1 MESGSAVT
9 VMCTSGSWTSMSSF
23 LSSARVSKFSRVR
36 MISSFKS
43 KSRRLVRSEPSLRM
57 RERLSM
63 WRTSRLRRRVSSAMV
78 ARYLSSSSLGMVPS
92 RMPSAKPA
100 MVVIGV
106 FSSCETLAM
115 NSFLSSSLRSS
126 ESAMALKE
134 LVSAA
139 SSSVPLSS
147 RTRTEKSP
155 WAKRRAAAVISSRGS
170 ESFLDITRLI
180 TSASESTASVTAKNT
195 QKNASHAPIIV
206 ERSEL
211 TNT

>member
-1 MESGSAVT
+1 M
-9 VMCTSGSWTSMSSF
+9 MSS
-23 LSSARVSKFSRVR
+23 LR
-36 MISSFKS
+36 S
-43 KSRRLVRSEPSLRM
+43 KSRRFVMSLPSLLM
-57 RERLSM
+57 RERLSI

-100 MVVIGV
+100 MVVMGV
-106 FSSCETLAM
+106 LSSWETFAM
-115 NSFLSSSLRSS
+115 NSLRSSSLRSS

-155 WAKRRAAAVISSRGS
+155 WAKRRAAAVISSSGS
-170 ESFLDITRLI
+170 ESFLDMTRLM
-180 TSASESTASVTAKNT
+180 TSARRE
-195 QKNASHAPIIV
+195 HGERHGEEHPEEGAPGADD
-206 ERSEL
+206 RRAREL
-211 TNT
+211 TKT